1 MRSDPERDVAR
12 LSILHVLAPARVGGL
27 ERVVH
32 ALAIGHHRAGHDVRV
47 AAVLEP
53 GEEDHP
59 FVRPLDEAGVPV
71 ARIVLGSR
79 SYLRERRQVAQLCR
93 MRRPTVMH
101 THGYRTDVLHVGLAR
116 SLDIPVVTTVHGF
129 TGGGAKN
136 RVYEWLQRRAFC
148 RFDAVV
154 AVSRPLGE
162 ALGRAGVPRHRL
174 HVLPNAWAGDH
185 QFEERDAA
193 RRALGIPAEA
203 FHVGWVG
210 RLSSEKGPDVMLEA
224 LGRLRDLS
232 FVASFIGD
240 GPERPALER
249 RAAELGLEGRVLW
262 HGLVP
267 EAGRWFRAFDVLVL
281 SSRREGT
288 PIVLFEAMAAGV
300 PIVAA
305 RVGGVPDVLGEGT
318 GLLVEPEAP
327 GDIARA
333 VRAIHD
339 APVAAAERAWAARE
353 RLAREFSVEP
363 WLARYEAIYR
373 AVARQPRA

>member
-1 MRSDPERDVAR
+1 MHSDPERAVAH
-12 LSILHVLAPARVGGL
+12 LSILHVLAPARAGGL

-53 GEEDHP
+53 GAEDHP
-59 FVRPLDEAGVPV
+59 FVRPLEEAGVPV

-79 SYLRERRQVAQLCR
+79 SYLRERREVARLCR
-93 MRRPTVMH
+93 ARRPAVMH

-116 SLDIPVVTTVHGF
+116 SLGIPVVTTVHGF

-136 RVYEWLQRRAFC
+136 RVYEWLQRRAFR

-162 ALGRAGVPRHRL
+162 ALGRAGVPRQRL
-174 HVLPNAWAGDH
+174 HVLPNAWPGDH
-185 QFEERDAA
+185 HFEERDAA
-193 RRALGIPAEA
+193 RRALGVPADA
-203 FHVGWVG
+203 FHIGWVG
-210 RLSSEKGPDVMLEA
+210 RLSPEKAPDVLLEA
-224 LGRLRDLS
+224 LGLLRDLP
-232 FVASFIGD
+232 FVASFIGA
-240 GPERPALER
+240 GPEQPALER
-249 RAAELGLEGRVLW
+249 RASQLGLAERVRW

-267 EAGRWFRAFDVLVL
+267 EAGRWFRAFDALVL
-281 SSRREGT
+281 SSRTEGT
-288 PIVLFEAMAAGV
+288 PIVLFEAIAAGV
-300 PIVAA
+300 PIVAT
-305 RVGGVPDVLGEGT
+305 RVGGVPDVLGEDAA
-318 GLLVEPEAP
+318 LLVEPEMP
-327 GDIARA
+327 EEIARA
-333 VRAIHD
+333 LRAHHD
-339 APVAAAERAWAARE
+339 APGAAAARARAARE